1 MSKSKSEHDN
11 FYQVVSG
18 NNFPDMFD
26 DNNSKYLISGKQRKK
41 MKKDLSE
48 LKRLLDTF
56 WYFENLERDH
66 GGGMDDATC
75 YKIIQNYKDRIAHL
89 ESELSKPSLQVLRE
103 EKLNELGI

>member
-1 MSKSKSEHDN
+1 MSKEKPEHDN
-11 FYQVVSG
+11 SYQVVSG

-26 DNNSKYLISGKQRKK
+26 GNDSKYLISGYKRKQ
-41 MKKDLSE
+41 MKKYLSE
-48 LKRLLDTF
+48 SKRFLDNF

-103 EKLNELGI
+103 EKLNDLGI